1 MIKSA
6 AAEKKTYSF
15 KSRIYW
21 IMYLLMGVEVV
32 CLLGFMIYTSLT
44 VRRQRFLDIQQTLTL
59 YDTQISQSLL
69 GVDYYLMEIAQY
81 STDYSQAALQTKEER
96 DYRGNARLQNL
107 MEYNLRSFQV
117 VEGML
122 TYFPVSDTWIS
133 VQNYESTRQ
142 TFHNYLREQI
152 TDKKQRTKMGVGNGV
167 YWRTLEYDGTT
178 YLVRIFDNRNS
189 FAGSWTNLDRLGES
203 LTELG
208 EFHALV
214 IFSDAEGRILP
225 MRSDRFSSALSED
238 EMDRM
243 SRKLK
248 RIEEEGGHQDYE
260 IVRIDGTRYLI
271 VVQELGFSD
280 QGVRA
285 TALVPVR
292 EIDISLKRYAQI
304 TLAILALTGAAFVF
318 VDRGLRRFLRA
329 TVSMLGTVT
338 DAVASGHED
347 ERINT
352 QDIPLIEMKQ
362 IGASFNH
369 MVDRIQSLKIE
380 AYEENIQAKNFQLLA
395 LRSQVAP
402 HFLINCLN
410 MIGYMNDGT
419 EENTRIIHQMV
430 ATLSEHLRYTL
441 STKERVPLSEEAEY
455 ERNYVAL
462 SEIRFPGCITF
473 EMEISEEASRAMVF
487 PLILIMFTENTFK
500 YNLVMGE
507 QLKLLVRAEV
517 YQKDGEKRLHIMH
530 LDSGGGYPEEIL
542 RMVNENEESGIA
554 GTDGQKIGV
563 RNIARRL
570 QLYYGESAGLT
581 LSNEPGL
588 GARNDIDIP
597 YVEYRDR
604 Q

>member
-1 MIKSA
+1 MMNA
-6 AAEKKTYSF
+6 ASEGKKIFSF
-15 KSRIYW
+15 KSRIYR
-21 IMYLLMGVEVV
+21 IMYLLMGVEIV
-32 CLLGFMIYTSLT
+32 CLLGFMSYTSVA
-44 VRRQRFLDIQQTLTL
+44 VRRQRFQDLKQTLAL
-59 YDTQISQSLL
+59 YDTQITQSLL
-69 GVDYYLMEIAQY
+69 GVDYYLMEIAIN
-81 STDYSQAALQTKEER
+81 STDYSQAAIQTKDNR
-96 DYRGNARLQNL
+96 DYTGNARLQNL
-107 MEYNLRSFQV
+107 MDYNLRSFGV

-122 TYFPVSDTWIS
+122 TYFPLSDTWIS

-142 TFHNYLREQI
+142 IFHNHLREQI
-152 TDKKQRTKMGVGNGV
+152 TDPDQRRLMGVGNGV
-167 YWRTLEYDGTT
+167 YWRMLEYDGTT

-189 FAGSWTNLDRLGES
+189 FSGAWTNLDRLGES

-208 EFHALV
+208 AFRPMV

-225 MRSDRFSSALSED
+225 MRTRVLPEDLNDAQMERLSGKLRRTEKEED
-238 EMDRM
+238 Y
-243 SRKLK
+243 
-248 RIEEEGGHQDYE
+248 Q
-260 IVRIDGTRYLI
+260 IVRLGGKRYL
-271 VVQELGFSD
+271 VVMQELGFSD
-280 QGVRA
+280 QGIHTA
-285 TALVPVR
+285 ALVPIR
-292 EIDISLKRYAQI
+292 DIDISLKRYAQI
-304 TLAILALTGAAFVF
+304 TLAILAITGAAFVF

-419 EENTRIIHQMV
+419 EENTRIIQQMIT
-430 ATLSEHLRYTL
+430 TLSQHLRYTL

-507 QLKLLVRAEV
+507 KLKLIVRAEV
-517 YQKDGEKRLHIMH
+517 YEKDGEKRLHLTHI
-530 LDSGGGYPEEIL
+530 DSGGGYSEDI
-542 RMVNENEESGIA
+542 MESINQASTAAIA
-554 GTDGQKIGV
+554 DSDGAKIGL
-563 RNIARRL
+563 RNIAKRL
-570 QLYYGESAGLT
+570 QLYYGESAVLK
-581 LSNEPGL
+581 LSNEPGM

-597 YVEYRDR
+597 YVEYQDR